1 MSKGNELLT
10 NDEANEMII
19 DMKIKATINQI
30 ERKLEI
36 LEKILQEER
45 EKLHWYYEG
54 AREYKP
60 NSLGI
65 IQGLGTE
72 IDNLC
77 GKIGALYEVKDVV
90 TGKSE
95 M

>member
-1 MSKGNELLT
+1 MSKGNEYLT
-10 NDEANEMII
+10 NDETNEMII

-36 LEKILQEER
+36 LERTLHDER
-45 EKLHWYYEG
+45 EKLYWYHEG
-54 AREYKP
+54 AKEYKP

-65 IQGLGTE
+65 IQGLGAE

-77 GKIGALYEVKDVV
+77 GKIGALYEVKDVI
-90 TGKSE
+90 TGKSKV
-95 M
+95 